1 VNAPIGAALVNVE
14 GNRLGR
20 FLFVNDA

>member
-1 VNAPIGAALVNVE
+1 VNAPVGAALVSVE